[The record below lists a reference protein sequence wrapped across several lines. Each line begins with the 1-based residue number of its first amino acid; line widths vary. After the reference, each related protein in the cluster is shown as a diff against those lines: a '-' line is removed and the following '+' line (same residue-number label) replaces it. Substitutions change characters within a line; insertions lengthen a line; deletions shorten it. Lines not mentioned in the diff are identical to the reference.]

1 MPLTAT
7 LFAFMKKK
15 KNMHMVKILMLIYI
29 ENVYYMYCDA
39 IFFSTF
45 KTNFRDTR
53 YLYDTTHTSTIQ
65 NVKSK

>member
-45 KTNFRDTR
+45 KTNFRDTLGI
-53 YLYDTTHTSTIQ
+53 YMILHIHPPFKT
-65 NVKSK
+65 